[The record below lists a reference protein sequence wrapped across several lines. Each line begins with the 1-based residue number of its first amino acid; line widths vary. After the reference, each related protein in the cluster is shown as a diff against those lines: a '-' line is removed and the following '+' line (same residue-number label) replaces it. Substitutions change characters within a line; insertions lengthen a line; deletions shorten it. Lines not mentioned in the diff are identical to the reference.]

1 MIGCHIYH
9 LAQDNQAA
17 LDRVEKFDVL
27 NHLANLNS
35 ILYWKKHYGEL
46 RLYCNEA
53 ALAYINKYDLLK
65 YYDKIDTTVVS
76 STNRMFWSYC
86 KLQLAKHLA
95 HELSEFCIF
104 DNDLWFRQPNM
115 LNTLSDITLYHDE
128 AYDTRRAEC
137 HYPDPAKYVG
147 SPWLEQL
154 DWTVPPR
161 NSAIMH
167 FKGNKNS
174 IIDTWYEIATQ
185 VIQKFNYDLTPW
197 ESQIGTMFIEQRL
210 LSTLAAF
217 YDVRVDTLLPCTYQT
232 DNAVLDGSE
241 WVPRLDHSAASRYVA
256 ANIKHV
262 WGLKKYYNNLNL
274 RRIVFDAAMSS
285 ALQITDVVK
294 EHPDLVTD
302 ALNAIYDEINRG

>member
-9 LAQDNQAA
+9 LAVDNQAA
-17 LDRVEKFDVL
+17 LDRVEKFDAI
-27 NHLANLNS
+27 NHLVALNS
-35 ILYWKKHYGEL
+35 ILYWKKYYGEL

-53 ALAYINKYDLLK
+53 ALPYLNKYDLLK

-95 HELSEFCIF
+95 HELPEFCIF

-115 LNTLSDITLYHDE
+115 LNSFSDITLYHDE
-128 AYDTRRAEC
+128 AYDTTRADC

-147 SPWLEQL
+147 APWLEQL

-174 IIDTWYEIATQ
+174 IIDTWYEVGTQ
-185 VIQKFNYDLTPW
+185 VVQKFNYALTPW
-197 ESQIGTMFIEQRL
+197 EAQIGTMFVEQRL

-217 YDVRVDTLLPCTYQT
+217 YGVSVDTLLPCTYQT
-232 DNAVLDGSE
+232 DSAATDGSE
-241 WVPRLDHSAASRYVA
+241 WEPRIDHNAASRYIA
-256 ANIKHV
+256 SNIKHI
-262 WGLKKYYNNLNL
+262 WGAKRKYNDPFVRGL
-274 RRIVFDAAMSS
+274 VFDVAMAS
-285 ALQITDVVK
+285 ALEITDVTK
-294 EHPDLVTD
+294 EHPALVTD
-302 ALNAIYDEINRG
+302 GLRAIYDEIIRG